1 MAALTGISNNMKTL
15 NDSIGTILAPVEAAR
30 RTRDE
35 ALYAEKTGVVDIS
48 LACKDYVQGVF
59 GASSPEA
66 KMVRGLEFRRK
77 SI

>member
-1 MAALTGISNNMKTL
+1 MKSL
-15 NDSIGTILAPVEAAR
+15 NDGIGLILAPVEAAR

-35 ALYAEKTGVVDIS
+35 ALYSEKTGVVDIA

-59 GASSPEA
+59 GATSAEA
-66 KMVRGLEFRRK
+66 KMVRGIEFRRK